1 VVVSVFPLKVAVRAC
16 RELFKE
22 KVQGEVVP
30 VHVVV
35 PPFWNA
41 PVHPTKTEPTFGV
54 TVRVPV
60 ALLLRSSLHVAV
72 HVAGLGW
79 GVPLTPEKAID
90 PPPVPANVIVKFL
103 LS

>member
-1 VVVSVFPLKVAVRAC
+1 VATFPEKVAVKLWA
-16 RELFKE
+16 ELLME
-22 KVQGEVVP
+22 NVQGEVVP

-35 PPFWNA
+35 PPLTNE
-41 PVHPTKTEPTFGV
+41 PLQPTKIDPTFGV

-60 ALLLRSSLHVAV
+60 ATLSRSSLHVAV